1 MLVPGATDKKNK
13 QVEERN
19 PDCRRS
25 LFPTYPG
32 EWRNI
37 FYINNLARWFQ
48 MKIKE
53 LHTACKTKFEQTQN
67 KKTITFFFAE
77 F

>member
-1 MLVPGATDKKNK
+1 VPGATDKKNK

-19 PDCRRS
+19 PNCRRS

-37 FYINNLARWFQ
+37 FYINNLARWLVSNESQ
-48 MKIKE
+48 KLLTE
-53 LHTACKTKFEQTQN
+53 TCPTRTAKFEQTQ
-67 KKTITFFFAE
+67 
-77 F
+77 